1 MDSFEGSR
9 RQDPRSPLSGAERRA
24 TRDGEPLE
32 QRLDRW
38 MSTGRQL
45 VEGVSG
51 GRPGSRP
58 SGRRPEGRAGSRG
71 GSGSLGRWVENRLDW
86 LLDDSDDWP
95 EPWQESARRRSEGS
109 SAMER
114 RLMPER
120 EPLTRDSP
128 ARSARQEAMRTAGD
142 LRPGTRPGP
151 LPDDRPRRRLEA
163 VSRRGVSGR
172 AASAAAPG
180 PTPQAAETEAWP
192 DDSSFSVPRWQRPTA
207 PLRRPDPLQTELD
220 QPDPKRGNGGE
231 TAPAGSPRPLPRS
244 SRRR

>member
-58 SGRRPEGRAGSRG
+58 SSRRPEGRAGSRS
-71 GSGSLGRWVENRLDW
+71 GSGGLGRWVENRLDW

-95 EPWQESARRRSEGS
+95 EPWQESARRRNE
-109 SAMER
+109 APAVVER
-114 RLMPER
+114 RPLPER
-120 EPLTRDSP
+120 EPL
-128 ARSARQEAMRTAGD
+128 G
-142 LRPGTRPGP
+142 RPPVGRGSGGGP